1 MRKYST
7 KVVGWF
13 KTPVFI
19 TEDYRVERLIA
30 NEGMKGFGL
39 YISMLC
45 HIYYKKSEC
54 LTQQQIYSIKE
65 NGCSIRTVKRVIE
78 DYGLFCID
86 AYGHVTSAINYLPE
100 GCPTITTLSPLAA
113 PDDVSDNAPDDVS
126 DNAPDDAPD
135 DAPDA
140 FPTPARVP
148 IKYNDYDNDND
159 KKNDYHHSKKDDDD
173 DDDTIKPLIEFVDDD
188 APIPHV
194 ASDPISIIR
203 QLPLQSQWTEMALM
217 KCSPTLR
224 QLVIDN
230 WEQAKELFA
239 QHVIANC
246 KEKSILTEEDA
257 KRYFLYY
264 LNNPYTSA
272 HLQKHL
278 VETLRQ
284 QQLERLIQEQQN
296 YELSE

>member
-1 MRKYST
+1 MPT
-7 KVVGWF
+7 NLL
-13 KTPVFI
+13 
-19 TEDYRVERLIA
+19 EDHRIEALVEH
-30 NEGMKGFGL
+30 EGMKGLGL
-39 YISMLC
+39 YLTILCRIYGRKCRHITLAQLKATKEKGISQKA
-45 HIYYKKSEC
+45 I
-54 LTQQQIYSIKE
+54 Q
-65 NGCSIRTVKRVIE
+65 RVCFN
-78 DYGLFCID
+78 YGLFDID
-86 AYGHVTSAINYLPE
+86 EYEHVRSAIKFLDFCDKNFDKF
-100 GCPTITTLSPLAA
+100 SVSFA
-113 PDDVSDNAPDDVS
+113 P
-126 DNAPDDAPD
+126 
-135 DAPDA
+135 
-140 FPTPARVP
+140 PTPARVP
-148 IKYNDYDNDND
+148 IIDNKTETET